1 MPITFTIHETPRG
14 KKYIRTHSFGVVTGE
29 DAESMMSQLRPG
41 APLEGAGVL
50 SIADSGT
57 DLRPEARRVFTEN
70 PDASSGKSPLRYPVG
85 IVLNSAPLRVVMSFV
100 IRVSGSSDFTKF
112 FSNEAE
118 ATAWVVERL
127 DSK

>member
-1 MPITFTIHETPRG
+1 MPITFTIHETPKG
-14 KKYIRTHSFGVVTGE
+14 NKYIRTHSFGVVTGE

-57 DLRPEARRVFTEN
+57 DLRPEARRIFTES
-70 PDASSGKSPLRYPVG
+70 PSTEGKSPLRYPVG

-112 FSNEAE
+112 FSNEAD

-127 DSK
+127 DSR